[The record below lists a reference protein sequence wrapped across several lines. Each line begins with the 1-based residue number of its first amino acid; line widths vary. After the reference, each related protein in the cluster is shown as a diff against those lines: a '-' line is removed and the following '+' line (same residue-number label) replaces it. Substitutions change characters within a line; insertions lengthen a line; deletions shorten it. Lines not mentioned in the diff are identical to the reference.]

1 MCPRRVCREC
11 GKPSR
16 RISTTEQVAT
26 RRTNGRKHYASGTLT
41 EHLDIRTEAR
51 VTTTGWSDCG
61 CSPDGSH
68 WRPGV
73 VLDPFAGTGTT
84 LAVAHGH
91 GRSSI
96 GIDLDS
102 RNVELARGRL
112 GMFLTEAS

>member
-1 MCPRRVCREC
+1 MGNHERAGATANGVGHWRL
-11 GKPSR
+11 GTSR
-16 RISTTEQVAT
+16 EQV
-26 RRTNGRKHYASGTLT
+26 
-41 EHLDIRTEAR
+41 
-51 VTTTGWSDCG
+51 GWSDCG
-61 CSPDGSH
+61 CSSDGSH

-96 GIDLDS
+96 GVDLDS